1 VVPVPTS
8 SLEVADPD
16 PVQPL
21 TRYQINKGY
30 PLDMLRKVLFT
41 SPKRRFSSAGTTP
54 FHYQPLFELAPDT
67 TTEYKKLENAS
78 KYVKTVDVN
87 GIHLIIILNSYI

>member
-1 VVPVPTS
+1 
-8 SLEVADPD
+8 
-16 PVQPL
+16 
-21 TRYQINKGY
+21 
-30 PLDMLRKVLFT
+30 MLRKVLFN

-78 KYVKTVDVN
+78 KHVKTVDVN